1 MMQSADGGFEAM
13 VESARHDLSYKNYMS
28 VRASVLTM
36 LDNALVNRDAPS
48 RYWEEE
54 LAGFDY
60 MLDASPL
67 IVRKIREHSYHITG
81 LKSYEYRRHHAHQAG
96 PFKEKLA
103 ALRAEDRSD
112 LFVPEAP
119 ELGGFGHLIDGQLVN
134 IDTLKF
140 YESLIALDRAGMI
153 TRLRNQKTK
162 PIVVEIGG
170 GWGGF
175 AYQFKKTCPEST
187 YIIVDLPQ
195 TMIFSGV
202 YLKTLFP
209 EANVFIS
216 GDNGHVTPP
225 GSIEDY
231 DFILMPHYAVDDF
244 KPTKIDLGI
253 NMVSFQE
260 MTTEQVSGY
269 ANWFW
274 NCGCQTLYS
283 HNRARSAHNTQ
294 LTDVSNLLRH
304 WFDMQEVKVLPVPYT
319 VLRLPQP
326 TQWSPDPKK
335 MARQIIEKMLHPVK
349 KMTGS
354 HLDYRHLIGMRRNS
368 PDGAVDHG

>member
-1 MMQSADGGFEAM
+1 MTQSTNYGFDAI
-13 VESARHDLSYKNYMS
+13 VESARRELCYKNYLS
-28 VRASVLTM
+28 VRASVLSM
-36 LDNALVNRDAPS
+36 LHGALANRDAPS

-67 IVRKIREHSYHITG
+67 IVQKIREHSYHITG
-81 LKSYEYRRHHAHQAG
+81 LKSYEYRLHHAHQAG

-103 ALRAEDRSD
+103 ALRAEDRND

-119 ELGGFGHLIDGQLVN
+119 ELGGFGHLINGQLVN

-140 YESLIALDRAGMI
+140 YESLIALDRAGFI
-153 TRLRNQKTK
+153 TGLRNQNTK

-175 AYQFKKTCPEST
+175 AYQFKKICSRST

-195 TMIFSGV
+195 TLIFSGV

-209 EANVFIS
+209 ELNVFVS

-225 GSIEDY
+225 GSIDEY

-244 KPTKIDLGI
+244 QPSRIDLGI

-260 MTTEQVSGY
+260 MTTQQVFGY
-269 ANWFW
+269 AKWFW
-274 NCGCQTLYS
+274 NCGCQALYS

-294 LTDVSNLLRH
+294 LTDVAHILRH
-304 WFDMQEVKVLPVPYT
+304 WFDMQEQKVLPVPYT

-326 TQWSPDPKK
+326 TQWSLDPKK
-335 MARQIIEKMLHPVK
+335 MGRQIIEKMLYPMK

-354 HLDYRHLIGMRRNS
+354 HLDYRHLVGLRRNS
-368 PDGAVDHG
+368 PDGVPHYG